1 MAKTALGHHKMTDT
15 QDPNE
20 ELLKQIA
27 EEQRWVD
34 CLALIA
40 NKDRQALMKFYQHF
54 VPKVKAFAFKQ
65 GAPSDV
71 HTFVEELAQEVM
83 LKVWNKAESFDSNK
97 AKVTTWLFTVV
108 RNTRIDLLRKKSNQP
123 LILVSEEVWSEELE
137 EGPLH
142 NLQIKRTQAVIQ
154 ENLRQLTVDHRVL
167 LTKVYFEGRT
177 HSQIAQELDLP
188 LGTVKSRIR
197 IALNKLN
204 VLFDR

>member
-1 MAKTALGHHKMTDT
+1 MVKTAVGHHTMSDRTVSDAAAF
-15 QDPNE
+15 D
-20 ELLKQIA
+20 
-27 EEQRWVD
+27 EQKWVD

-40 NKDRQALMKFYQHF
+40 NKDKKALFAFYQHF

-83 LKVWNKAESFDSNK
+83 LKIWNKADNFDPNK

-108 RNTRIDLLRKKSNQP
+108 RNCRVDLLRKKSNQP
-123 LILVSEEVWSEELE
+123 LVLMAEDVWNEELE

-142 NLQIKRTQAVIQ
+142 NLQVKRTQVAIK
-154 ENLRQLTVDHRVL
+154 ENIAKLDVDHRVL
-167 LTKVYFEGRT
+167 LTKVYFEGHT
-177 HSQIAQELDLP
+177 HARVADELNLP